1 MPGMEGVEGHGSPF
15 WGVKGVIS
23 YTRLLRKVGVP
34 GIHTRWSHLAGFRN
48 KGFRTARRLFSTMML
63 SSAKH
68 LAPRARSLC
77 MVPHIP
83 AATGRGT
90 FEMVEP
96 EKELLAENGQNKFSA
111 VITQRKSQGAGQAQ
125 LFATDVGKIEGGMNK
140 PQIGIASV
148 WYEGNPCNMHLN
160 DLALQV
166 KVRQRPGVR
175 VCVCVRV

>member
-1 MPGMEGVEGHGSPF
+1 
-15 WGVKGVIS
+15 
-23 YTRLLRKVGVP
+23 
-34 GIHTRWSHLAGFRN
+34 
-48 KGFRTARRLFSTMML
+48 
-63 SSAKH
+63 
-68 LAPRARSLC
+68 
-77 MVPHIP
+77 
-83 AATGRGT
+83 
-90 FEMVEP
+90 MVEP

-166 KVRQRPGVR
+166 KVRQRP
-175 VCVCVRV
+175 VCVCVCVCVCACVMGP

>member
-1 MPGMEGVEGHGSPF
+1 MKIRFGNSALIV
-15 WGVKGVIS
+15 
-23 YTRLLRKVGVP
+23 
-34 GIHTRWSHLAGFRN
+34 
-48 KGFRTARRLFSTMML
+48 FSTMML

-166 KVRQRPGVR
+166 KVRQRPGV
-175 VCVCVRV
+175 CVCACVMGH